1 MAATAPVVG
10 SGGEADTPLPRP
22 AGWNRLWNSLRAA
35 IRRGDG
41 VRWLGRTGA
50 VIPLLALLFILTVL
64 LIEALPA
71 VRLNGGHFFY
81 KSIWSPGGYYA
92 PVVST
97 DGVKHLSGA
106 DFGALPDIVGTLVTS
121 AIALIVGVPIS
132 IGAAL
137 FIVERLPL
145 RMASVIGMFLE
156 LLAGIPSVIIGLW
169 GALTFGP
176 LIAHDITPYI
186 ARNMPDVPV
195 LDYLRGATGNG
206 EGLLTSG
213 LVLAIMIIPIVAS
226 TARDLIRQV
235 PILPR
240 EGAVALGM
248 SDAQTARKVTLPW
261 VSSGLIGAI
270 VLGLGRALG
279 ETMAVA
285 MTCGVSLGA
294 VAPNLYGTMTTI
306 AATIVTQ
313 LDSAFTD
320 GTGFSVRTIAELALV
335 LMVITLAANVG
346 ARLLV
351 RKVSGTA
358 LPVGRGV

>member
-1 MAATAPVVG
+1 MAATAPVAGPDGGAGNPLLRRVG
-10 SGGEADTPLPRP
+10 P
-22 AGWNRLWNSLRAA
+22 AFQAA
-35 IRRGDG
+35 IRRGG
-41 VRWLGRTGA
+41 ILRWSGRIGA
-50 VIPLLALLFILTVL
+50 LIPLAALAFILIVLLF
-64 LIEALPA
+64 EAIPA
-71 VRLNGGHFFY
+71 IRLNGWSFFTH
-81 KSIWSPGGYYA
+81 SAWNEGTGYNA
-92 PVVST
+92 TIVNT

-106 DFGALPDIVGTLVTS
+106 NYGAIPEIVGTLETS

-137 FIVERLPL
+137 FIVERLPRPL
-145 RMASVIGMFLE
+145 ANAIGMFLE

-169 GALTFGP
+169 GAVTFGP
-176 LIAHDITPYI
+176 ILAHHITPWI

-195 LDYLRGATGNG
+195 LNFFRGVTGSG

-226 TARDLIRQV
+226 TSRDLIRQV

-261 VSSGLIGAI
+261 VSSGIIGAA
-270 VLGLGRALG
+270 VLGLARALG

-285 MTCGVSLGA
+285 MTCGFSITSVTS
-294 VAPNLYGTMTTI
+294 NIYGTMTTI
-306 AATIVTQ
+306 AATIVND
-313 LDSAFTD
+313 LDSALLD
-320 GTGFSVRTIAELALV
+320 GTGFAVRTIAELALV
-335 LMVITLAANVG
+335 LMVITLAVNVG

-351 RKVSGTA
+351 KRVSGTA